1 MGWETRKGRSY
12 YYRKERTPDG
22 RVRSVYLG
30 SGDVCR
36 VLSECDR
43 GRRIE
48 AEANRTRLRR
58 ALAPLDDALDALR
71 TAEAELRTLRDA
83 YLVATGHRTHRGQWR
98 RRRGFHAAPFVLS
111 ESLDRPE
118 GADLMARRKK
128 PAPVEPMEPGT
139 GLSSP
144 LTGTVFVVPDDASEA
159 ARLRLAK
166 AAACTADKPTHD
178 HVTELRVALSK
189 LPPSAFRPFAD
200 RVALRS
206 VAVTLAGGTNAS
218 AALAEAEAERFA
230 AELVRDDD
238 GPLVRAAA
246 GVAALARL
254 VLDTVTERHARL
266 VRGSYSI
273 TEAEH
278 VEKRL
283 NAAHTRYLRS
293 LATVAALRKAEGTER
308 ERAAK
313 MEREAHAEPA
323 RRPLD
328 LADFLPPPSAP
339 VATPRQLPRHAGDS
353 APAPADVELVTG

>member
-166 AAACTADKPTHD
+166 AAAACTADKPTHD

-246 GVAALARL
+246 GVAALAPGHR
-254 VLDTVTERHARL
+254 DRAPRPPCARL
-266 VRGSYSI
+266 LFDHRGRARR
-273 TEAEH
+273 EA
-278 VEKRL
+278 VERC
-283 NAAHTRYLRS
+283 AHALS
-293 LATVAALRKAEGTER
+293 ALARHR
-308 ERAAK
+308 RRAAK
-313 MEREAHAEPA
+313 GRGHRAGACREDGAGSTRRARPPPA
-323 RRPLD
+323 RL
-328 LADFLPPPSAP
+328 
-339 VATPRQLPRHAGDS
+339 G
-353 APAPADVELVTG
+353 